1 MKNKYMAMF
10 LVTILSLVFLCGC
23 SESNGT
29 TEQIYGEVTEIS
41 NDSITV
47 EIGTMKERERPED
60 GEKDFSENKEKP
72 DDDQSEND
80 QSKSNPSGDDQ
91 SEIDRPEKGQGKAPS
106 MLELSGETKKISIT
120 KDTVIKRQ
128 SRGHAPGENGAKE
141 EDSDKTGG
149 EIEQTQEEAAFE
161 DISEGD
167 TLQITLDSS
176 GKASEIIILS
186 SGMRGGQREESPSEV

>member
-1 MKNKYMAMF
+1 MKNKYMAIFCVM
-10 LVTILSLVFLCGC
+10 ILSLVFLCGC
-23 SESNGT
+23 SASNDT

-47 EIGTMKERERPED
+47 EIGTMKEREKPED
-60 GEKDFSENKEKP
+60 GEKDFS
-72 DDDQSEND
+72 
-80 QSKSNPSGDDQ
+80 G
-91 SEIDRPEKGQGKAPS
+91 KGQGKAPS

-128 SRGHAPGENGAKE
+128 SRGHAPNENGVK
-141 EDSDKTGG
+141 EDSDKTDD
-149 EIEQTQEEAAFE
+149 EIEQTQEEATFE
-161 DISEGD
+161 DISEGV

-186 SGMRGGQREESPSEV
+186 SGMRGGQREESQSEV

>member
-1 MKNKYMAMF
+1 MKNKYIVIFCVM
-10 LVTILSLVFLCGC
+10 ILSLVFLFGC
-23 SESNGT
+23 SASNNT

-47 EIGTMKERERPED
+47 EIGTMKEREKPED
-60 GEKDFSENKEKP
+60 GEKDFS
-72 DDDQSEND
+72 
-80 QSKSNPSGDDQ
+80 
-91 SEIDRPEKGQGKAPS
+91 EKGQGKAPS
-106 MLELSGETKKISIT
+106 MLELSGETKEISIT

-128 SRGHAPGENGAKE
+128 SRGHAPGENGVME
-141 EDSDKTGG
+141 EDSDKTDKTDG
-149 EIEQTQEEAAFE
+149 ENEQTQEEAAFE

-186 SGMRGGQREESPSEV
+186 SGMRGGQREESQSEV